1 MRWLS
6 RAGATVTLLLGLVL
20 VVEQLL
26 ALIEGGVSIYIEAD
40 GVFWYALILVHLESV
55 GLFVGGTLWSL
66 RAWRSRKD
74 ETKAEADDLLSLG
87 T

>member
-20 VVEQLL
+20 LVEQLEV
-26 ALIEGGVSIYIEAD
+26 LIESGASIYTEAD
-40 GVFWYALILVHLESV
+40 GVLWYVLILTNLGSV

-66 RAWRSRKD
+66 RALRSPKD
-74 ETKAEADDLLSLG
+74 ETQAEAD
-87 T
+87 

>member
-20 VVEQLL
+20 LVEQLEV
-26 ALIEGGVSIYIEAD
+26 LIESGASIYTEAD
-40 GVFWYALILVHLESV
+40 GVLWYVLILTNLGSV

-66 RAWRSRKD
+66 RAWRSPKD
-74 ETKAEADDLLSLG
+74 ETQAEAD
-87 T
+87 

>member
-20 VVEQLL
+20 LVEQLEV
-26 ALIEGGVSIYIEAD
+26 LIESGASIYTEAD
-40 GVFWYALILVHLESV
+40 GVLWYVLISTNLGSV

-66 RAWRSRKD
+66 RAWRSPKD
-74 ETKAEADDLLSLG
+74 ETQAEAD
-87 T
+87 

>member
-6 RAGATVTLLLGLVL
+6 RATAMVPLLLGIVL

-26 ALIEGGVSIYIEAD
+26 ALIEGGVSIYSEAD
-40 GVFWYALILVHLESV
+40 GVFWYALILVHLVSV

-66 RAWRSRKD
+66 RAWRSPKD
-74 ETKAEADDLLSLG
+74 ETKAEVD
-87 T
+87 

>member
-20 VVEQLL
+20 LVEQLEV
-26 ALIEGGVSIYIEAD
+26 LIESGASIYTEAD
-40 GVFWYALILVHLESV
+40 GVLWYVLILTNLGSV

-66 RAWRSRKD
+66 RAWRSPKD
-74 ETKAEADDLLSLG
+74 EIQAEAD
-87 T
+87 

>member
-26 ALIEGGVSIYIEAD
+26 ALIEGGISIY
-40 GVFWYALILVHLESV
+40 
-55 GLFVGGTLWSL
+55 T
-66 RAWRSRKD
+66 
-74 ETKAEADDLLSLG
+74 
-87 T
+87 

>member
-6 RAGATVTLLLGLVL
+6 RATAMVPLLLGIVL

-26 ALIEGGVSIYIEAD
+26 ALIEGGVSIYTEAD
-40 GVFWYALILVHLESV
+40 GVFWYASILTHLVSV

-66 RAWRSRKD
+66 RAWRSPKD
-74 ETKAEADDLLSLG
+74 ETQTEAD
-87 T
+87 

>member
-6 RAGATVTLLLGLVL
+6 RATAMVPLLLGIVL

-26 ALIEGGVSIYIEAD
+26 ALIEGGVSIYSEAD
-40 GVFWYALILVHLESV
+40 GVFWYALILVHLVSV

-66 RAWRSRKD
+66 RAWRSPKD
-74 ETKAEADDLLSLG
+74 ET
-87 T
+87 

>member
-20 VVEQLL
+20 LVEQLEV
-26 ALIEGGVSIYIEAD
+26 LIESGASIYSEAD
-40 GVFWYALILVHLESV
+40 GVLWYVLILTNLGSV

-66 RAWRSRKD
+66 RAWRSPKD
-74 ETKAEADDLLSLG
+74 ETQAEAD
-87 T
+87 

>member
-20 VVEQLL
+20 LVEQLEV
-26 ALIEGGVSIYIEAD
+26 LIESGASIYSEAD
-40 GVFWYALILVHLESV
+40 GVLWYVLILTNLGSV

-66 RAWRSRKD
+66 RAWRSPKD
-74 ETKAEADDLLSLG
+74 ETQAEAG
-87 T
+87 

>member
-26 ALIEGGVSIYIEAD
+26 ALIEGGVSIYTEAD
-40 GVFWYALILVHLESV
+40 GDFWYASILTHLVSV
-55 GLFVGGTLWSL
+55 GLLVGGTLWSL
-66 RAWRSRKD
+66 RAWRSPKD
-74 ETKAEADDLLSLG
+74 ETQTEAD
-87 T
+87 